1 MKTLEEV
8 VSLETAP
15 RTVPLRVLVAF
26 AAAAFLLA
34 AIGIH
39 GLLAFTVSARSREI
53 GVRIALGAKSRDI
66 LAMVLG
72 RSAVLALI
80 GVTIGTAVAYA
91 AARSMQSLLAGVEPD
106 NIAVFAAAVA
116 LSLVMAL
123 AGTLLPAWRAV
134 RVDPRAATRAE

>member
-1 MKTLEEV
+1 V
-8 VSLETAP
+8 
-15 RTVPLRVLVAF
+15 
-26 AAAAFLLA
+26 
-34 AIGIH
+34 
-39 GLLAFTVSARSREI
+39 AFTVSARSREI
-53 GVRIALGAKSRDI
+53 GGRIALGAKSRDI

-91 AARSMQSLLAGVEPD
+91 AARSMQSLRAGVEPD

-123 AGTLLPAWRAV
+123 AGTILPAWRAV
-134 RVDPRAATRAE
+134 RVDPLAATRAE

>member
-1 MKTLEEV
+1 V
-8 VSLETAP
+8 
-15 RTVPLRVLVAF
+15 
-26 AAAAFLLA
+26 
-34 AIGIH
+34 
-39 GLLAFTVSARSREI
+39 AFTVSARSREI
-53 GVRIALGAKSRDI
+53 GGRIALGAKSRDI

-134 RVDPRAATRAE
+134 RVDPLAATRAE